1 MIAKKDRL
9 ESTPK
14 TLRNE
19 PIEKTLPKEPMEPIE
34 KAEPIDPMD
43 IKDLWDAMD
52 QVDWEVDSRAFFA
65 TMSKR
70 VSKKGRIV
78 NQERELANTS
88 HYE

>member
-14 TLRNE
+14 TLMNE

-43 IKDLWDAMD
+43 IKDLWEAMD
-52 QVDWEVDSRAFFA
+52 QVDWEVTSGALLEA
-65 TMSKR
+65 MPKR
-70 VSKKGRIV
+70 VSRNNRVV
-78 NQERELANTS
+78 NQERELAKTS

>member
-1 MIAKKDRL
+1 MIARNDRL

-19 PIEKTLPKEPMEPIE
+19 PIEKMLPKEPIEPIE

-43 IKDLWDAMD
+43 MKDLWDAMD
-52 QVDWEVDSRAFFA
+52 QVDWELDSRAFFEA
-65 TMSKR
+65 MSKR
-70 VSKKGRIV
+70 VSKNGRIV